1 MCVCVCECVCVCA
14 ITFLMWQCTP
24 LHVGVCLCDGGS
36 GGRGEEVECVSS
48 VQVKC
53 LGAAS

>member
-1 MCVCVCECVCVCA
+1 MCVCVSVCVCA